1 MNLVIFDLDN
11 TLLDGD
17 SDYNWSLFLIK
28 QGILDQKSYE
38 QRNEQFYK
46 DYQSGSLDID
56 AYAEFQF
63 KPLKENPRSELDQLR
78 SKYIAEVVSPMIS
91 SKAKNLVEKHRS
103 LGDMLLI
110 ITATNSYITKPI
122 ANLFGI
128 EDLIGTDL
136 EEIDGQFT
144 GKILGQA
151 SFQEGKIIR
160 LNAWLEDRNLKLNEF
175 EQTFFYSDSKNDL
188 PLLKLVSNPVAVNPD
203 NILEEEAKK
212 NNWPIMSLRK

>member
-1 MNLVIFDLDN
+1 LNLAIFDLDN

-78 SKYIAEVVSPMIS
+78 SQYIKEVVSPMIS
-91 SKAKNLVEKHRS
+91 SKAK
-103 LGDMLLI
+103 I
-110 ITATNSYITKPI
+110 
-122 ANLFGI
+122 
-128 EDLIGTDL
+128 
-136 EEIDGQFT
+136 
-144 GKILGQA
+144 
-151 SFQEGKIIR
+151 
-160 LNAWLEDRNLKLNEF
+160 
-175 EQTFFYSDSKNDL
+175 
-188 PLLKLVSNPVAVNPD
+188 
-203 NILEEEAKK
+203 
-212 NNWPIMSLRK
+212 